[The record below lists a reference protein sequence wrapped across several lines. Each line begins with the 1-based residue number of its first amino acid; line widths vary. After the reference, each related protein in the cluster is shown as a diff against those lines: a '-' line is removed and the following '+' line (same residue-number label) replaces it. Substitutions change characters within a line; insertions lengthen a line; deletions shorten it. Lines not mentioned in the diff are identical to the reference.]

1 MLRSFCLGC
10 LAIAIGLFPLP
21 LSAQENAPTDG
32 EITEFNKK
40 WINSLE
46 KYSSNEDINE
56 TLGIFYATSL
66 ASYNCQLIE
75 EGIVRPDAVEDLL
88 TRFYLEIYD
97 IARRDM
103 AIHMSSAI
111 LSDYILYPKNV
122 VKLCDPKR
130 ILPKFKG
137 LPISPLE

>member
-21 LSAQENAPTDG
+21 LSAQEAPSDG

-46 KYSSNEDINE
+46 KYASNEDIDE
-56 TLGIFYATSL
+56 TFGIYYVTSL
-66 ASYNCQLIE
+66 ASYNCKLVK
-75 EGIVRPDAVEDLL
+75 EGIVGPDAVEDLL

-97 IARRDM
+97 FARRDM

-111 LSDYILYPKNV
+111 LSDYTIYPENV

-137 LPISPLE
+137 LPISPPE